1 MGMHYRA
8 LGGRSGH
15 QSDRTCYSHANAAS
29 IEDVPHCT
37 FEQVRSC
44 SELQEIVRQLP
55 VGYAAYMVGGQD
67 TYTGQKM
74 GLITR
79 IDPVVD
85 LWRTD
90 ERAHAPL
97 PESTCGRTGR
107 TTTQGIR
114 TASRNCLT
122 SKPKR

>member
-1 MGMHYRA
+1 MRMHYRA
-8 LGGRSGH
+8 LGGRPDH
-15 QSDRTCYSHANAAS
+15 QSDITCCSRANAAS
-29 IEDVPHCT
+29 IEHEPHCT
-37 FEQVRSC
+37 FKQVRSC

-67 TYTGQKM
+67 TYTGQNM

-90 ERAHAPL
+90 ERAHVPL

-107 TTTQGIR
+107 ATTQGI
-114 TASRNCLT
+114 
-122 SKPKR
+122 